1 MGVAYTG
8 ESELVRIAAV
18 DYFTGETLLD
28 ALVFPQVKM
37 WHLNSKYSGV
47 NWPLLYK
54 AREMGKTIPGHHA
67 ARRRIWDFV
76 GPETIVVVHS
86 GHQDFTSLRWLH
98 KNVIDTLNCES
109 RLLEPQ

>member
-37 WHLNSKYSGV
+37 WHLKQQIF
-47 NWPLLYK
+47 WCQL
-54 AREMGKTIPGHHA
+54 A
-67 ARRRIWDFV
+67 AALQS
-76 GPETIVVVHS
+76 P
-86 GHQDFTSLRWLH
+86 
-98 KNVIDTLNCES
+98 
-109 RLLEPQ
+109 